1 MRAVVATRLVSSSSP
16 SSSSSCV
23 TSTARGCSTSPSPS
37 SSTSSLVR
45 LRYHHRNRN
54 RREGLCVAR
63 RATPK
68 ENGAEND
75 DDKDDKDDDKDW
87 TDAVSLTSNQARI
100 AALAFDVLYNKPF
113 LNEEKLL
120 KEDPPERPKLRLMLR
135 EAIDRANQ
143 LCKEQEDDKNDGSP
157 VSQESMKEC
166 RAAWEMVDE
175 LEDAAMRAG
184 MTRTNKTVESARG
197 GDWEEEKNNAPGNK
211 RGTQPPRRRIP
222 KMNEVGLS
230 EEELKERAKVK
241 RVDPFE
247 DPLKDLDPCGPMGC
261 EAETGEMNS
270 RGILERAMKIP
281 NKEERKKF
289 DEESDKT
296 LANAISE
303 AVEKAMSL
311 CDEGGDACA
320 TAWEVVEELSA
331 SANKRRMEKRK
342 EIEE

>member
-45 LRYHHRNRN
+45 LRYHHRHRN

-75 DDKDDKDDDKDW
+75 DKDDDDKDDDKDW

-113 LNEEKLL
+113 LNEETLL

-143 LCKEQEDDKNDGSP
+143 LCKEQEDDKYDGST

-211 RGTQPPRRRIP
+211 RGCLLYTSPSPR
-222 KMNEVGLS
+222 
-230 EEELKERAKVK
+230 
-241 RVDPFE
+241 D
-247 DPLKDLDPCGPMGC
+247 
-261 EAETGEMNS
+261 
-270 RGILERAMKIP
+270 RG
-281 NKEERKKF
+281 
-289 DEESDKT
+289 
-296 LANAISE
+296 
-303 AVEKAMSL
+303 
-311 CDEGGDACA
+311 
-320 TAWEVVEELSA
+320 
-331 SANKRRMEKRK
+331 
-342 EIEE
+342 